1 MDVMDIDTRMAGL
14 IQNELDFY
22 SDMEKEYE
30 ERLTFLRDT
39 RNDILEMVKDIDN
52 DAGEDKD
59 IDPEDHIGELMD
71 IEDSLDS
78 TLKPDDLKMK
88 DVPEGL
94 RDKLM
99 GIVTEVQEKSSR
111 VTEAMW
117 RSELKDALS
126 MYLDAIDTNI
136 AQVEADQALLS
147 LSRARF
153 EALQVYSGL

>member
-1 MDVMDIDTRMAGL
+1 MDVMDTDTRMAGL

-39 RNDILEMVKDIDN
+39 RNDILEMVNDIDN

-59 IDPEDHIGELMD
+59 TDPEDHIGELMD

-88 DVPEGL
+88 DVPEEL

>member
-1 MDVMDIDTRMAGL
+1 MDVMDTDTRMAGL

-22 SDMEKEYE
+22 SDMEREYE

-39 RNDILEMVKDIDN
+39 RNDILEMVNDIDN

-59 IDPEDHIGELMD
+59 IDPEDYIGELMD

-99 GIVTEVQEKSSR
+99 SIVTEVQEKSSR

-136 AQVEADQALLS
+136 AQVEADQSLLS